1 MEQEFIVAWV
11 NNVGKDRFRVFDSLT
26 EAEEFMNG
34 LNLFSSYAYLSVVI
48 KKQQIYCVHQSI
60 VGIIKPTK
68 PRGSTDET

>member
-48 KKQQIYCVHQSI
+48 KKQ
-60 VGIIKPTK
+60 
-68 PRGSTDET
+68 